1 MNRNNEVNIFSV
13 VCASILG
20 TVIGVIVGL
29 MLAPKSGNELRNDI
43 VTNSRDFA
51 KKVRTKKNDF
61 FDELDDDIEE
71 IGDFDSDIL
80 GED

>member
-29 MLAPKSGNELRNDI
+29 MLAPQSGNELRNDI
-43 VTNSRDFA
+43 VTNGRDFA

-71 IGDFDSDIL
+71 IGDFDADIL

>member
-1 MNRNNEVNIFSV
+1 
-13 VCASILG
+13 
-20 TVIGVIVGL
+20 

-43 VTNSRDFA
+43 VTNGRDFA

-71 IGDFDSDIL
+71 IGDFDADIL

>member
-71 IGDFDSDIL
+71 IGDFDADIL